1 MANKKSKKLLKRN
14 THNRKIMKVIKFT
27 TLVCFLFL
35 IIELIYIGYNL
46 LCNSKKSIY
55 FDGINSIV
63 SRDNYYVTVGS
74 NNDNDNYYEKAKI
87 TLYNNKKIKTF
98 EKLYNVGFNSTFLG
112 VETDND
118 DNIVAVGNVEKT
130 ETDHNKSI
138 RKALIVK
145 YDKDGNLIFDKEFSK
160 LDNSKFTDIVI
171 YEDNYYVI
179 GQSVYSNTKIG
190 NKDGGALI
198 NKYDKNGELIWSKT
212 FGNSKNAIYND
223 ILIKDNYLYVVGTDD
238 YYGLFNKYDLDG
250 NFIFTGSID
259 MLTGY
264 ELNSIIELNN
274 NIYISGSCKVGND
287 DTDAVIVQ
295 FDLDGNYINNTLY
308 QGKSFDKFNR
318 IIKDKNDNII
328 AIGVMSTNRNNKSD
342 TIDEYDYDGIIG
354 KYKSNLEKVD
364 VVNYGDENDDFFTD
378 VILDDNNYL
387 VVGYSSY
394 EDGSYLSKFINYS
407 SALKVLEVE

>member
-1 MANKKSKKLLKRN
+1 MANKKSKRLLKRN
-14 THNRKIMKVIKFT
+14 THNRKVMKLIKISTFIC
-27 TLVCFLFL
+27 LLFL
-35 IIELIYIGYNL
+35 IIELVYIGYNL
-46 LCNSKKSIY
+46 LYNSKKSIY

-63 SRDNYYVTVGS
+63 SRDKYYVTVGS

-87 TLYNNKKIKTF
+87 TLYNNKKVKTL
-98 EKLYNVGFNSTFLG
+98 EKLYNVGFNSAFLG

-118 DNIVAVGNVEKT
+118 DNIIAVGNVEKS
-130 ETDHNKSI
+130 EKDHDKSI

-145 YDKDGNLIFDKEFSK
+145 YDKDGNLVFDKDFSK
-160 LDNSKFTDIVI
+160 LDNSKFTDVIV

-223 ILIKDNYLYVVGTDD
+223 FVLKDNYLYVIGSNNYD
-238 YYGLFNKYDLDG
+238 GLFNKYDLDG
-250 NFIFTGSID
+250 NLIYSNDNLF
-259 MLTGY
+259 GY
-264 ELNSIIELNN
+264 EFSGIVELNN
-274 NIYISGSCKVGND
+274 SLYVSGSYKVD
-287 DTDAVIVQ
+287 DGTDAVIGQ
-295 FDLDGNYINNTLY
+295 FDLDGKLINTVLY
-308 QGKSFDKFNR
+308 EGKDYDKYNR
-318 IIKDKNDNII
+318 IIKDENDNII
-328 AIGVMSTNRNNKSD
+328 AIGIMTTYRSKKSD
-342 TIDEYDYDGIIG
+342 TIDEFDYDGIIG
-354 KYKSNLEKVD
+354 KYKSNLEKVG
-364 VVNYGDENDDFFTD
+364 VVTYGDENDDFFTD
-378 VILDDNNYL
+378 IILDDNNYL

>member
-14 THNRKIMKVIKFT
+14 THNRKVMKIIKFT
-27 TLVCFLFL
+27 TLICFLFL
-35 IIELIYIGYNL
+35 VIELIYIGYNL
-46 LCNSKKSIY
+46 LYNSKKSIY

-112 VETDND
+112 VEIDNY

-145 YDKDGNLIFDKEFSK
+145 YDKDGNLIFDKEFNK

-274 NIYISGSCKVGND
+274 NIYISGSCKVDNN
-287 DTDAVIVQ
+287 DTDAAIVQ

-308 QGKSFDKFNR
+308 HGKSFDKFNR

>member
-14 THNRKIMKVIKFT
+14 THNRKIMKVIKVT

-46 LCNSKKSIY
+46 LYNSKKSIY

-118 DNIVAVGNVEKT
+118 DNIIAVGNVEKT

-250 NFIFTGSID
+250 NFIFNGSID

-274 NIYISGSCKVGND
+274 NIYISGSCKVDNN

-308 QGKSFDKFNR
+308 HGKSFDKFNR
-318 IIKDKNDNII
+318 IIRDKNDNII

>member
-14 THNRKIMKVIKFT
+14 THNRKIMKVIKIT

-118 DNIVAVGNVEKT
+118 DNIIAVGNVEKT